1 MATANT
7 ITKAHIEQLLEQ
19 STLIDT
25 KIGHKTTL
33 VCVILPSGFE
43 VIESSGCVDP
53 LNYNHEL
60 GVRICMERITNR
72 LWALEGYRLQCTLH
86 AREAR
91 IARAA
96 HEVNRAY
103 CASLG
108 DYSQKVWEDAPQWQR
123 DSAIAGVRFHLAN
136 PDASPSAS
144 HENWLKDKLAQGWKW
159 GPVKDPEKKEHP
171 CMVEFTEL
179 PPAQQAKDHLFR
191 SVVHQMA
198 ATV

>member
-7 ITKAHIEQLLEQ
+7 ITKAHIEALLER
-19 STLIDT
+19 STVIDS
-25 KIGHKTTL
+25 KVGHKSTL

-43 VIESSGCVDP
+43 IVESSGCVDP

-60 GVRICMERITNR
+60 GVKICLERITNR

-103 CASLG
+103 CAALG
-108 DYSQKVWEDAPQWQR
+108 DYSQKGWEEAPQWQR
-123 DSAIAGVRFHLAN
+123 DSAIAGVRFHIAN

-159 GPVKDPEKKEHP
+159 GEVKDAEKKEHP

-179 PPAQQAKDHLFR
+179 PQVQQAKDHLFR
-191 SVVHQMA
+191 AVVHQMA
-198 ATV
+198 AQV